1 MKGLM
6 LMILVGKT
14 ALVTGASRGIGRAIA
29 RAFAAEGAKVA
40 IVYNRSPG
48 PAEELVQQ
56 IAQQGGE
63 AVAFQAD
70 VKDFESAQRIVQQT
84 IDKWGQLDI
93 LVNNAG
99 VIRDKLFVTM
109 EPDDWNEVVQTNLG
123 GAFNFSR
130 AAGVAMMRA
139 RKGKII
145 NISSVAG
152 KFGGRGQVNYAASKG
167 AINALTRSL
176 AAELAPRN
184 VNINAIAP
192 GLIET
197 EMSETVRNLVGDD
210 IKKIIPLK
218 RCGKPEEI
226 AALAVFLASPA
237 ADYITGQVITID
249 GGLSLG
255 GIR

>member
-1 MKGLM
+1 M
-6 LMILVGKT
+6 LLDGKI
-14 ALVTGASRGIGRAIA
+14 ALVTGGSRGIGSAIA
-29 RAFAAEGAKVA
+29 RAFAREGAKVA
-40 IVYNRSPG
+40 IVYNRSPD
-48 PAEELVQQ
+48 AAQKLVDELTR
-56 IAQQGGE
+56 AGGD

-70 VKDFESAQRIVQQT
+70 VKGFEAAQAIVDQVVE
-84 IDKWGQLDI
+84 KWGQLNI

-99 VIRDKLFVTM
+99 LIRDKLFVTM
-109 EPDDWNEVVQTNLG
+109 DADDWNEVVQTNLG

-130 AAGVAMMRA
+130 AAGVVMMRA

-152 KFGGRGQVNYAASKG
+152 AHGGRGQVNYSASKG
-167 AINALTRSL
+167 GINSLTRAL
-176 AAELAPRN
+176 AAELASRN
-184 VNINAIAP
+184 VTVNAIAP
-192 GLIET
+192 GVIET
-197 EMSETVRNLVGDD
+197 EMSAAVRNLVGEEMN
-210 IKKIIPLK
+210 KIIPLK

-226 AALAVFLASPA
+226 AELAVFLASPA

>member
-1 MKGLM
+1 
-6 LMILVGKT
+6 MILAGKV

-48 PAEELVQQ
+48 PAEELVQEITQ
-56 IAQQGGE
+56 KGGE

-70 VKDFESAQRIVQQT
+70 VKDFEAAGTIVQQT

-130 AAGVAMMRA
+130 AAGMVMMRA

-152 KFGGRGQVNYAASKG
+152 EFGGRGQVNYAASKG
-167 AINALTRSL
+167 AINAMTRSL
-176 AAELAPRN
+176 AAELAARN

-197 EMSETVRNLVGDD
+197 EMSETVRNLAGED

-226 AALAVFLASPA
+226 AGLAVFLASPA

>member
-1 MKGLM
+1 
-6 LMILVGKT
+6 MILQGKT
-14 ALVTGASRGIGRAIA
+14 ALVTGASRGIGLAIA
-29 RAFAAEGAKVA
+29 RAFAREAARVA
-40 IVYNRSPG
+40 LVYNRSPE
-48 PAEELVQQ
+48 PAQKLVEEIKQ
-56 IAQQGGE
+56 AGGD

-70 VKDFESAQRIVQQT
+70 VKSFDAAQEIVEQVVA
-84 IDKWGQLDI
+84 KWGQLDI

-109 EPDDWNEVVQTNLG
+109 DADDWNEVVQTNLG

-130 AAGVAMMRA
+130 AAGVVMMRA

-152 KFGGRGQVNYAASKG
+152 AHGGRGQVNYSASKG
-167 AINALTRSL
+167 GINSLTRAL
-176 AAELAPRN
+176 AAELAPRH
-184 VNINAIAP
+184 VTVNAIAP
-192 GLIET
+192 GVIET
-197 EMSETVRNLVGDD
+197 EMSAAVRNLVGDE
-210 IKKIIPLK
+210 INKIIPLK

-226 AALAVFLASPA
+226 AGLAVFLASPA

>member
-1 MKGLM
+1 
-6 LMILVGKT
+6 MILQGKV
-14 ALVTGASRGIGRAIA
+14 ALVTGASRGIGQAIA
-29 RAFAAEGAKVA
+29 RAMAKEGARVA
-40 IVYNRSPG
+40 IVYNRSPE
-48 PAEELVQQ
+48 PAEKLVQEITQ
-56 IAQQGGE
+56 AGGE
-63 AVAFQAD
+63 AIAFQAD
-70 VKDFESAQRIVQQT
+70 VKNFDAAQKIVDQV
-84 IDKWGQLDI
+84 IEKWGQLDI

-109 EPDDWNEVVQTNLG
+109 DADDWNQVIGTNLG

-130 AAGVAMMRA
+130 AAGVVMMRA

-152 KFGGRGQVNYAASKG
+152 AFGGTGQVNYSASKG
-167 AINALTRSL
+167 GINSMTRAL
-176 AAELAPRN
+176 AAELAKRN
-184 VNINAIAP
+184 VTVNAIAP
-192 GLIET
+192 GVIET
-197 EMSETVRNLVGDD
+197 EMSQAVRNLVGDEMN
-210 IKKIIPLK
+210 KMIPLK
-218 RCGKPEEI
+218 RVGKPEEI

>member
-1 MKGLM
+1 
-6 LMILVGKT
+6 MILVGKV

-29 RAFAAEGAKVA
+29 RAFAAAGAKVA

-48 PAEELVQQ
+48 PAEELVQEIRQ
-56 IAQQGGE
+56 KSGDA
-63 AVAFQAD
+63 AAFQAD
-70 VKDFESAQRIVQQT
+70 VKDFEVAQQLVDQT
-84 IDKWGQLDI
+84 VEKWGQLDI

-109 EPDDWNEVVQTNLG
+109 DPDDWNEVVHTNLG
-123 GAFNFSR
+123 GTFNFCR
-130 AAGVAMMRA
+130 AASVVMMRA
-139 RKGKII
+139 RDGKII

-152 KFGGRGQVNYAASKG
+152 NFGGRGQVNYAASKG

-184 VNINAIAP
+184 VTVNAIAP

-197 EMSETVRNLVGDD
+197 EMSETVRNLIGDD
-210 IKKIIPLK
+210 TKKIIPLR

>member
-1 MKGLM
+1 
-6 LMILVGKT
+6 MILAAKV

-29 RAFAAEGAKVA
+29 RAFASEGAKVA
-40 IVYNRSPG
+40 VVYNRSPE
-48 PAEELVQQ
+48 PAEKLVQE
-56 IAQQGGE
+56 IAQKGGE

-70 VKDFESAQRIVQQT
+70 VKDFESAQKIVQQT

-109 EPDDWNEVVQTNLG
+109 EPDDWNEVVHTNLG

-130 AAGVAMMRA
+130 AAGVFMMRA
-139 RKGKII
+139 RRGKII

-152 KFGGRGQVNYAASKG
+152 EFGGRGQVNYAASKG
-167 AINALTRSL
+167 AINAMTRSL

-197 EMSETVRNLVGDD
+197 EMSETVRNLVGEE

>member
-1 MKGLM
+1 
-6 LMILVGKT
+6 MILAGKV

-29 RAFAAEGAKVA
+29 RVFAAEGAKVA

-48 PAEELVQQ
+48 PAEELVQEITQ
-56 IAQQGGE
+56 KGGE

-70 VKDFESAQRIVQQT
+70 VKDFEAAGTIVQQT

-130 AAGVAMMRA
+130 AAGMVMMRA

-152 KFGGRGQVNYAASKG
+152 EFGGRGQVNYAASKG
-167 AINALTRSL
+167 AINAMTRSL
-176 AAELAPRN
+176 AAELAARN

-197 EMSETVRNLVGDD
+197 EMSETVRNLAGED

-226 AALAVFLASPA
+226 AGLAVFLASPA

>member
-1 MKGLM
+1 
-6 LMILVGKT
+6 MILAGKV

-48 PAEELVQQ
+48 PADQLVQE
-56 IAQQGGE
+56 ITQQGGE
-63 AVAFQAD
+63 AAAFQVD
-70 VKDFESAQRIVQQT
+70 VKDFAAAQQLVDQT
-84 IDKWGQLDI
+84 VEKWGQIDI

-109 EPDDWNEVVQTNLG
+109 DPDDWNEVVNTNLG

-130 AAGVAMMRA
+130 AAGVLMMRA

-152 KFGGRGQVNYAASKG
+152 QFGGRGQVNYAASKG

-184 VNINAIAP
+184 VTVNAIAP

-197 EMSETVRNLVGDD
+197 EMSETVRKLIGDET
-210 IKKIIPLK
+210 KKIIPLK

>member
-1 MKGLM
+1 
-6 LMILVGKT
+6 MILQGKV
-14 ALVTGASRGIGRAIA
+14 ALVTGASRGIGLAIS

-40 IVYNRSPG
+40 VVYHRTAE
-48 PAEELVQQ
+48 PALKLVEEVKQ
-56 IAQQGGE
+56 AGGD
-63 AVAFQAD
+63 AIAFQAD
-70 VKDFESAQRIVQQT
+70 VKSFEGAQSIVESVT
-84 IDKWGQLDI
+84 EKWGKIDI

-109 EPDDWNEVVQTNLG
+109 DADDWNEVVQTNLG

-130 AAGVAMMRA
+130 AAGVVMMRA

-152 KFGGRGQVNYAASKG
+152 AHGGRGQVNYAASKG
-167 AINALTRSL
+167 AINSLTRAL
-176 AAELAPRN
+176 AAELATRN
-184 VNINAIAP
+184 VTVNAIAP
-192 GLIET
+192 GVIET
-197 EMSETVRNLVGDD
+197 EMSAAVRNLVGDEMN
-210 IKKIIPLK
+210 KIIPLK

-226 AALAVFLASPA
+226 AALAVYLASPA

>member
-1 MKGLM
+1 
-6 LMILVGKT
+6 MILAGKV
-14 ALVTGASRGIGRAIA
+14 ALVTGAGRGIGHAIVRAL
-29 RAFAAEGAKVA
+29 AAEGAKVA
-40 IVYNRSPG
+40 LVYNRSAE
-48 PAEELVQQ
+48 PAEHLVRQ
-56 IAQQGGE
+56 ITETGGE
-63 AVAFQAD
+63 AVAYQAD
-70 VKDFESAQRIVQQT
+70 VKDFAAAQRIVEQT

-109 EPDDWNEVVQTNLG
+109 DADDWNEVIHTNLG

-130 AAGVAMMRA
+130 AAGVVMMRA

-152 KFGGRGQVNYAASKG
+152 AFGGTGQVNYAASKG
-167 AINALTRSL
+167 GINAMTRAL
-176 AAELAPRN
+176 AAELAKRN
-184 VNINAIAP
+184 VTVNAIAP
-192 GLIET
+192 GVIET
-197 EMSETVRNLVGDD
+197 EMSQTVRNLVGDEMN
-210 IKKIIPLK
+210 KMIPL
-218 RCGKPEEI
+218 RRIGKPEEI

>member
-1 MKGLM
+1 
-6 LMILVGKT
+6 MILAGKI

-40 IVYNRSPG
+40 VVYNRSPG
-48 PAEELVQQ
+48 PAEELVREITQK
-56 IAQQGGE
+56 GGE

-70 VKDFESAQRIVQQT
+70 VQDFESAQKIVQQT
-84 IDKWGQLDI
+84 IDRWGQLDI

-109 EPDDWNEVVQTNLG
+109 EPDDWNEVINTNLG

-130 AAGVAMMRA
+130 AAGVLMMRA

-152 KFGGRGQVNYAASKG
+152 QFGGRGQVNYAASKG
-167 AINALTRSL
+167 AINAMTRSL

-197 EMSETVRNLVGDD
+197 EMSETVRNLIGEEV
-210 IKKIIPLK
+210 KKLIPLK

-226 AALAVFLASPA
+226 AALAVFLASSA

>member
-1 MKGLM
+1 
-6 LMILVGKT
+6 MILQGKV
-14 ALVTGASRGIGRAIA
+14 ALVTGASRGIGLAIA
-29 RAFAAEGAKVA
+29 RAFSQQGAKVGL
-40 IVYNRSPG
+40 VYNRSAE
-48 PAEELVQQ
+48 PALKLVDEIKQAGGDA
-56 IAQQGGE
+56 IAY
-63 AVAFQAD
+63 QAD
-70 VKDFESAQRIVQQT
+70 VKNFEAAQKI
-84 IDKWGQLDI
+84 IDEVIAQWDRLDV

-109 EPDDWNEVVQTNLG
+109 DADDWNEVVQTNLG

-130 AAGVAMMRA
+130 AASIVMMRA

-152 KFGGRGQVNYAASKG
+152 AHGGRGQVNYSASKG
-167 AINALTRSL
+167 GINSLTRAL

-184 VNINAIAP
+184 VTVNAIAP
-192 GLIET
+192 GVIET
-197 EMSETVRNLVGDD
+197 EMSAAVRNLVGEEMN
-210 IKKIIPLK
+210 KIIPLK
-218 RCGKPEEI
+218 RCGRPDEI
-226 AALAVFLASPA
+226 AGLALFLASPA

>member
-1 MKGLM
+1 MTLQ
-6 LMILVGKT
+6 GKA
-14 ALVTGASRGIGRAIA
+14 ALVTGGSRGIGQAIV
-29 RAFAAEGAKVA
+29 RAFAKEGARVA
-40 IVYNRSPG
+40 LVYNRSPE
-48 PAEELVQQ
+48 PALRLVEEVSG
-56 IAQQGGE
+56 AGGE
-63 AVAFQAD
+63 ATAIQAD
-70 VKDFESAQRIVQQT
+70 VKSFDAAQAVVDQVVE
-84 IDKWGQLDI
+84 KWGQLDV

-109 EPDDWNEVVQTNLG
+109 EADDWNEVIQTNLG

-130 AAGVAMMRA
+130 AAGVVMMRA

-152 KFGGRGQVNYAASKG
+152 AYGGRGQVNYSASKG
-167 AINALTRSL
+167 AINAMTRAL

-184 VNINAIAP
+184 VCVNAIAP
-192 GLIET
+192 GVIET
-197 EMSETVRNLVGDD
+197 EMSAAVRNLVGDEM
-210 IKKIIPLK
+210 KKIIPLK
-218 RCGKPEEI
+218 RCGRPEEV
-226 AALAVFLASPA
+226 AALAVYLASPA